1 MEIGINIQPYLPKD
15 SVNILFSM
23 KDLSTHEKKIAAA
36 KLHRQYCHPPFAL
49 LKKKSDVCPVEKD
62 DEFLNILEK
71 YLNCSSVCKRFK
83 PTLPKPAVGY
93 VFDLDKMKFNQ
104 VVRVLTSNNIKTNGL
119 FICIYLFII
128 QLMLLRDALALTLL
142 KKCKEKV

>member
-104 VVRVLTSNNIKTNGL
+104 VVSIDFKQYKNKWI
-119 FICIYLFII
+119 IYLYLSIYYTTDVATRCTRADF
-128 QLMLLRDALALTLL
+128 A
-142 KKCKEKV
+142 ENV